1 MWYSVCE
8 LLHVTFDV
16 TVKKSSAQNEQR
28 SQCSVQLVLVPA
40 PGGLKLTVWMS
51 SAHSRSGQ
59 VQCSGSVKA
68 RRRDRSTTSAF
79 SRCDRGDLDPL
90 WHHEHRLHRYRTVDI
105 GSAGKQSTYR
115 CLQLRR
121 GHVHNH
127 DCGRGSV
134 CVAVSTEWISHVSY
148 ILYV

>member
-8 LLHVTFDV
+8 LLHVHSTSQWRKVLHKMNKDHNV
-16 TVKKSSAQNEQR
+16 QSSSSWYRRQAGWS
-28 SQCSVQLVLVPA
+28 SQSV
-40 PGGLKLTVWMS
+40 

-68 RRRDRSTTSAF
+68 WRRDRSTTSAL